1 MIRIVLLIIFCLF
14 VIGLV
19 VMFVLLVEHYQP
31 HSDNDST
38 INLNIYL
45 RLKKSCE
52 KSAMDMNGQITVRD
66 QKNHQKID
74 FEQEHLPHITL
85 YLTQFD
91 ASKVELIGEAIKN
104 VASSNFSIS
113 QQCIVDM
120 EQAITVSGNYIMWD
134 VKKEDCVQVFSD
146 MIVNATSEYV
156 SAEAKE
162 TIPDWVNSLPEDIR
176 KKKIEMI
183 RKYGSPGVFSEY
195 YPHITLA
202 WSSSNT
208 TSLQEIVD
216 TIEIPACTFVIDQI
230 GLGRTGEY
238 GTVLRGQD
246 LIDVNVPYIAKN

>member
-31 HSDNDST
+31 RSDNDST

-91 ASKVELIGEAIKN
+91 ARKVELIGEAIKN

-113 QQCIVDM
+113 QQRIVDM

-146 MIVNATSEYV
+146 MIVNATSGYV

-195 YPHITLA
+195 YPQYVL
-202 WSSSNT
+202 
-208 TSLQEIVD
+208 IVVVFLVGWL
-216 TIEIPACTFVIDQI
+216 FVFC
-230 GLGRTGEY
+230 
-238 GTVLRGQD
+238 VLNQR
-246 LIDVNVPYIAKN
+246 